1 MNLQQRMQ
9 GRYQD
14 DPGSGFRG
22 NPADFDQSFDA
33 APRAG
38 FGSEQNPAADQSQ
51 ATLQSS
57 PKGQPH
63 SSSGF
68 RRALEHTE
76 RSQSGLGN
84 RIVSKQN
91 FSSGSNRKPNY
102 FAQGQRRHG
111 LHMGSG
117 APAIQPAQMEGADA
131 GGT

>member
-1 MNLQQRMQ
+1 MNLSQRMQ

-22 NPADFDQSFDA
+22 NTADFDQSFDA

-51 ATLQSS
+51 SMLSS
-57 PKGQPH
+57 NVKGQPH

-84 RIVSKQN
+84 RIVSKQGFGGKGYN
-91 FSSGSNRKPNY
+91 KPNQ
-102 FAQGQRRHG
+102 FSQGGRRHG
-111 LHMGSG
+111 LHIGSG
-117 APAIQPAQMEGADA
+117 APATLPAQMEGADT
-131 GGT
+131 GV